1 MKSPNQTKDPVETN
15 LQTKKSQANKNT
27 FNQTNIL
34 KHYGA
39 RHLEILIIIIIMM
52 ICDLCGVCER
62 RLVIIRV
69 N

>member
-15 LQTKKSQANKNT
+15 LQTKKNHKQIKAHSTNEYSQALWCSPFGNSN
-27 FNQTNIL
+27 
-34 KHYGA
+34 YYYYYY
-39 RHLEILIIIIIMM
+39 
-52 ICDLCGVCER
+52 DLRSVCER